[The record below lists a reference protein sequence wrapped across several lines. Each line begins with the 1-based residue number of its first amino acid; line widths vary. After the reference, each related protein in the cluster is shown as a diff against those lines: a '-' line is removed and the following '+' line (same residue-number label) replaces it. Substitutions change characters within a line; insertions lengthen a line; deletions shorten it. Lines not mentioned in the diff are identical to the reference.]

1 MRIVYIAYGLISPT
15 KAHNLQTVHTVD
27 ALVARGHGVTFI
39 NPCLPPDRAVPAAE
53 RHLPNCPTVL
63 LRAGRRFELHRRV
76 TAKGRFWSLFLDRSI
91 YALRTLRHVRA
102 ARPDV
107 VVTRDLVVCFW
118 LLAAQFVTRA
128 AVGYEAHTLEQV
140 MFDSPDEPAPNDDRA
155 RRLGALIAT
164 DFAGHQDDTSWPGR
178 MYKRFIRAVENRT
191 IQRAHVVMTLTG
203 GMADRLAADLN
214 IRRPRRV
221 PSGQAFPFP
230 SPVDKARRRAELGLP
245 LDRKIAVYTGL
256 SLHGKGFESVF
267 AVARHLPPDCLIV
280 VLGADARIC
289 RGLAAL
295 RDEWGLRRQLAFVP
309 RVDHDR
315 VRAYLE
321 AADIG
326 LLLYPA
332 TQYLAQF
339 SSPLKL
345 VEYLACGLP
354 VVATRLPSI
363 EEAIDDGVNA
373 RLVAPGDPEAAA
385 AVIAST
391 VRDPVRL
398 DRLSAGALRAAADYT
413 YARRAERIEE
423 ALRDHLDCRRVR
435 GGELCAST

>member
-1 MRIVYIAYGLISPT
+1 
-15 KAHNLQTVHTVD
+15 
-27 ALVARGHGVTFI
+27 
-39 NPCLPPDRAVPAAE
+39 
-53 RHLPNCPTVL
+53 
-63 LRAGRRFELHRRV
+63 
-76 TAKGRFWSLFLDRSI
+76 
-91 YALRTLRHVRA
+91 
-102 ARPDV
+102 
-107 VVTRDLVVCFW
+107 
-118 LLAAQFVTRA
+118 
-128 AVGYEAHTLEQV
+128 
-140 MFDSPDEPAPNDDRA
+140 
-155 RRLGALIAT
+155 
-164 DFAGHQDDTSWPGR
+164 
-178 MYKRFIRAVENRT
+178 
-191 IQRAHVVMTLTG
+191 
-203 GMADRLAADLN
+203 
-214 IRRPRRV
+214 
-221 PSGQAFPFP
+221 
-230 SPVDKARRRAELGLP
+230 
-245 LDRKIAVYTGL
+245 
-256 SLHGKGFESVF
+256 
-267 AVARHLPPDCLIV
+267 
-280 VLGADARIC
+280 
-289 RGLAAL
+289 
-295 RDEWGLRRQLAFVP
+295 
-309 RVDHDR
+309 